1 MSISTGAGAP
11 LDVTKDIMKAEEIG
25 ETKLQQ
31 FMGQRL
37 SNDDNSQ
44 LCHDKLSKSKLKTFS
59 AIKPVK
65 RVVKIKEKETILKA
79 DENLFAHV
87 ILIAQNHNLHI
98 KDVLCHPR
106 GPIPWALACMD
117 GLPRKTNKVV
127 LGKEVAKGI
136 EPAENIQMPS
146 VSIIDG
152 MSIVQKIS
160 GDKKTLAEISA
171 LVLLYGL
178 QEGGSSRRIDF
189 VFDLY
194 KERSIKDS
202 ERILRGGEKYKV

>member
-1 MSISTGAGAP
+1 
-11 LDVTKDIMKAEEIG
+11 
-25 ETKLQQ
+25 
-31 FMGQRL
+31 
-37 SNDDNSQ
+37 
-44 LCHDKLSKSKLKTFS
+44 
-59 AIKPVK
+59 
-65 RVVKIKEKETILKA
+65 
-79 DENLFAHV
+79 
-87 ILIAQNHNLHI
+87 
-98 KDVLCHPR
+98 
-106 GPIPWALACMD
+106 
-117 GLPRKTNKVV
+117 
-127 LGKEVAKGI
+127 
-136 EPAENIQMPS
+136 MPS